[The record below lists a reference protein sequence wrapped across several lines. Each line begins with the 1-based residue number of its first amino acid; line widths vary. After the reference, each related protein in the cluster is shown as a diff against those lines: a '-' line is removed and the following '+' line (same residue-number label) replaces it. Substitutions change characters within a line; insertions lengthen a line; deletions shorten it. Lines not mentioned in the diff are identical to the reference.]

1 MAFGSSSS
9 SSRSASAGPPASP
22 KQVAYLLALVQKA
35 GYDGFKDA
43 RRPLELTQRQS
54 NGRFTSK
61 EASALIDRLLSGEV
75 EEDTPER
82 AEERRADALA
92 RADARQREE
101 RLSVLRGMPA
111 ELLAEELERRGWSAT
126 APE

>member
-1 MAFGSSSS
+1 MAFGSSP

-61 EASALIDRLLSGEV
+61 EASALIDRLLAGEI

-101 RLSVLRGMPA
+101 RLSLLRGMPA
-111 ELLAEELERRGWSAT
+111 ELLAEELERRGWRTT
-126 APE
+126 APD